1 MSLLPALGSI
11 VALVYTFRDQVD
23 LAVLIGWA
31 TVQLVLIAVYVVFDS
46 ILDRESPSLGEL
58 RRHWRRF
65 VLLQWLGSLAWAGI
79 FPYLAP
85 VAHGLD
91 AVVLAVVA
99 IAVLCGVLL
108 VHRTAPSAAIFHVV
122 VMAISITAA
131 IWTG

>member
-1 MSLLPALGSI
+1 MGESDRNAGNFVAVEGPDTEAYGTGGSPDGHAAVGQLLLTRRMRDFTTGATLSLLPALGSI

-65 VLLQWLGSLAWAGI
+65 VLL
-79 FPYLAP
+79 
-85 VAHGLD
+85 HG
-91 AVVLAVVA
+91 
-99 IAVLCGVLL
+99 
-108 VHRTAPSAAIFHVV
+108 
-122 VMAISITAA
+122 
-131 IWTG
+131 